1 MKTEVD
7 TTPRGF
13 GARIQDAETS
23 KSESADSGSEQ
34 KLEATVENKE
44 QIRAMLVEKKGEEYV
59 QKLEKGELYANG
71 ACPMDP
77 FEKVMCESCQ

>member
-1 MKTEVD
+1 VAAA
-7 TTPRGF
+7 PRGF

-23 KSESADSGSEQ
+23 KSESAENEECEK
-34 KLEATVENKE
+34 KLEATIENKE